1 MRRPIV
7 TPRQPWLLLPCLSAL
22 ALGIPACGDDDTDT
36 TPADGGAESAGHGGA
51 SSAGKGGTSGRGGSG
66 SALAGSGGTS
76 AAAGSGKSG
85 SGGSGLST
93 AGAGGKSS
101 GSSGSSGSVSA
112 IKLTDAQIASV
123 LLTANQGEAA
133 QNTLASGKTTNT
145 DVRALANDFADAH
158 TAAANRETAL
168 YAMLNLTP
176 ADNAV
181 SSQLR
186 DTSDS
191 TITQL
196 QNASASQFDL
206 TFVNGQISEHQAVLI
221 LIDQNLLVNV
231 TNDAL
236 RSEVTA
242 IRTAVQS
249 HLAEAEALLTKI
261 QMGGEDAGVDAG
273 I

>member
-1 MRRPIV
+1 MRRTNVI
-7 TPRQPWLLLPCLSAL
+7 PRLPWLMLLTL
-22 ALGIPACGDDDTDT
+22 AIPACGDDDTDT

-51 SSAGKGGTSGRGGSG
+51 SSAGKGGSSGRGGSG
-66 SALAGSGGTS
+66 AVRAGSGGAGTAGRS
-76 AAAGSGKSG
+76 AG
-85 SGGSGLST
+85 SGGSGLSV
-93 AGAGGKSS
+93 AGTGGTNGNRA
-101 GSSGSSGSVSA
+101 GSSAAGSGAVSTV
-112 IKLTDAQIASV
+112 KLTDAEIASV

-133 QNTLASGKTTNT
+133 QNTLAAGKTTNS
-145 DVRALANDFADAH
+145 DVRSLANDFADAH
-158 TAAANRETAL
+158 TAAANRETSL

-176 ADNAV
+176 ADNSV
-181 SSQLR
+181 STQLR
-186 DTSDS
+186 ATSDS
-191 TITQL
+191 TISQL
-196 QNASASQFDL
+196 QGASASQFDL

-249 HLAEAEALLTKI
+249 HLAEAEALLARL
-261 QMGGEDAGVDAG
+261 QAGGEDAGVDAG

>member
-1 MRRPIV
+1 MRRPNVIQ
-7 TPRQPWLLLPCLSAL
+7 RLPWLLPWPMLL
-22 ALGIPACGDDDTDT
+22 ALGTAACGDDDTDT

-51 SSAGKGGTSGRGGSG
+51 SSAGKGGSSGRGGSG

-76 AAAGSGKSG
+76 AAAGKSG
-85 SGGSGLST
+85 SGGSGLTT
-93 AGAGGKSS
+93 AGAGGKAS

-133 QNTLASGKTTNT
+133 QNTLASSKTTNT